1 LKKIFFS
8 KTALYI
14 VFTLVTVLASAH
26 KMLLGFNQEGYS
38 KYENYRIFK
47 NAWHYFIIGQNPY
60 TSHPE
65 TWDLYKY
72 SPAFCVAMAPFYA
85 VPDWIGLIVW
95 NLTNVLALLF
105 TILILPGFLP
115 QKRIIIAWFVLP
127 ELIIAV
133 QSAQSNA
140 LMAAMF
146 LLGYIGL
153 EHKKSFAS
161 AGWIMSSAFIKI
173 FGIFAAFLAVFYP
186 KQWKTFGI
194 SIIIWGLVFALFPIV
209 FTGWPHLK
217 QLYFWWWELLRND
230 HSASIG
236 LSVSGWLHTWFSWQ
250 PPKFWITAIGLLI
263 QLLAV
268 VVQAYRKQ
276 SVIPILASLLIWV
289 VIFNHKAESPTFIIA
304 VTGAAIW
311 YFSIKKPKVSDQLL
325 LWIAFFLASITP
337 TDLFPRSLFNQWVQP
352 YTLKAVPFIVIW
364 AVIMIDIFRNEQRT
378 DLEVS

>member
-1 LKKIFFS
+1 MKKIFFS

-14 VFTLVTVLASAH
+14 VFTLVTVVATVH
-26 KMLLGFNQEGYS
+26 KMLLGFNQDGYS

-47 NAWHYFIIGQNPY
+47 YAWHYFIIGQNPY
-60 TSHPE
+60 TGHPE

-95 NLTNVLALLF
+95 NLTNVLALLV
-105 TILILPGFLP
+105 TICILPGFSP
-115 QKRIIIAWFVLP
+115 QKRIIIAWFVFP

-153 EHKKSFAS
+153 EHKKSFAA

-186 KQWKTFGI
+186 KQWKSFGI

-230 HSASIG
+230 HSASTG
-236 LSVSGWLHTWFSWQ
+236 LSVSGWLHTWFGLQ
-250 PPKFWITAIGLLI
+250 PPKFWITSIGLSI

-276 SVIPILASLLIWV
+276 SVIPILSSLLIWV

-311 YFSIKKPKVSDQLL
+311 YFSIKNPKVSDQLL

>member
-1 LKKIFFS
+1 
-8 KTALYI
+8 
-14 VFTLVTVLASAH
+14 
-26 KMLLGFNQEGYS
+26 MLLGFNKDGYS

-47 NAWHYFIIGQNPY
+47 YAWHYFITGQNPY
-60 TSHPE
+60 TGHPE

-72 SPAFCVAMAPFYA
+72 SPAFCVTMAPFYA

-95 NLTNVLALLF
+95 NLTNVLVLLV
-105 TILILPGFLP
+105 TIFILPGFSP
-115 QKRIIIAWFVLP
+115 QKRIIIAWFVFP

-140 LMAAMF
+140 LMAALL

-186 KQWKTFGI
+186 KQWWAFGI
-194 SIIIWGLVFALFPIV
+194 SLIVWGLVFALFPIV
-209 FTGWPHLK
+209 FIGWPHLK

-230 HSASIG
+230 HSASTG
-236 LSVSGWLHTWFSWQ
+236 LSVSGWLHTWFGLQ
-250 PPKFWITAIGLLI
+250 PPKFWITAIGLSI

-268 VVQAYRKQ
+268 LVQAYRKQ

-311 YFSIKKPKVSDQLL
+311 YFSIKNPKISDQLL
-325 LWIAFFLASITP
+325 LWVAFFLASITP

>member
-1 LKKIFFS
+1 MKKIFFS

-14 VFTLVTVLASAH
+14 VFTLVTVVATVH
-26 KMLLGFNQEGYS
+26 KMLLGFNKDGYS

-47 NAWHYFIIGQNPY
+47 YAWHYFITGQNPY
-60 TSHPE
+60 TGHPE

-72 SPAFCVAMAPFYA
+72 SPAFCVTMAPFYA

-95 NLTNVLALLF
+95 NLTNVLILLV
-105 TILILPGFLP
+105 TIFILPGFSP
-115 QKRIIIAWFVLP
+115 QKRIIIAWFVFP

-140 LMAAMF
+140 LMAALL

-186 KQWKTFGI
+186 KQWWAFGI
-194 SIIIWGLVFALFPIV
+194 SLIVWGLVFALFPIV
-209 FTGWPHLK
+209 FIGWPHLK

-230 HSASIG
+230 HSASTG
-236 LSVSGWLHTWFSWQ
+236 LSVSGWLHTWFGLQ
-250 PPKFWITAIGLLI
+250 PPKFWITAIGLSI

-268 VVQAYRKQ
+268 LVQAYRKQ

-311 YFSIKKPKVSDQLL
+311 YFSIKNPKISDQLL
-325 LWIAFFLASITP
+325 LWVAFFLASITP

>member
-1 LKKIFFS
+1 MKKIFFS

-14 VFTLVTVLASAH
+14 VFTLVTVVASVH
-26 KMLLGFNQEGYS
+26 KMLLGFNQDGYS

-47 NAWHYFIIGQNPY
+47 YAWHYFIIGQNPY
-60 TSHPE
+60 TNHPE

-105 TILILPGFLP
+105 TILILPGFSP
-115 QKRIIIAWFVLP
+115 QKRIIIAWFVFP

-140 LMAAMF
+140 LMAALF

-173 FGIFAAFLAVFYP
+173 FGIFAALLAVFYP
-186 KQWKTFGI
+186 KQWKSFGFSLI
-194 SIIIWGLVFALFPIV
+194 VWGLVFALFPIV

-230 HSASIG
+230 HSASTG
-236 LSVSGWLHTWFSWQ
+236 LSVSGWLHTWFGLQ
-250 PPKFWITAIGLLI
+250 PPKFWITAIGLSI

-268 VVQAYRKQ
+268 LVQAYRKQ

-311 YFSIKKPKVSDQLL
+311 YFSIKNPKVSDQLL

>member
-8 KTALYI
+8 KAVLYI
-14 VFTLVTVLASAH
+14 VFSLVTVLFTVP
-26 KMLLGFNQEGYS
+26 KLLSGFSQDGYS

-47 NAWHYFIIGQNPY
+47 YAWHYFTLGQNPY
-60 TSHPE
+60 TNHPE

-95 NLTNVLALLF
+95 NLTNVLALLAA
-105 TILILPGFLP
+105 ILILPGFSP
-115 QKRIIIAWFVLP
+115 RKRIIIAWFVFP
-127 ELIIAV
+127 ELIIAI
-133 QSAQSNA
+133 QNAQSNA
-140 LMAAMF
+140 LMAALF

-153 EHKKSFAS
+153 EHKKSFAA

-173 FGIFAAFLAVFYP
+173 FGIFAALLAVFYP
-186 KQWKTFGI
+186 TQWKSFGI
-194 SIIIWGLVFALFPIV
+194 TLFIWGLGFALFPIV
-209 FTGWPHLK
+209 LTGWPQLK
-217 QLYFWWWELLRND
+217 QLYIWWWELLRND
-230 HSASIG
+230 HSASTG
-236 LSVSGWLHTWFSWQ
+236 LSVSGWLHSWFGWQ
-250 PPKFWITAIGLLI
+250 PPKFWITAIGLSI

-268 VVQAYRKQ
+268 LMQVYRKQ
-276 SVIPILASLLIWV
+276 SVLPILASLLIWV

-304 VTGAAIW
+304 ITGAAIW
-311 YFSIKKPKVSDQLL
+311 FFSIKKPKISDQLL
-325 LWIAFFLASITP
+325 LWITFLIASITP

>member
-1 LKKIFFS
+1 MKKIFFS

-14 VFTLVTVLASAH
+14 VFTLVTVVATVH
-26 KMLLGFNQEGYS
+26 KMLLGFNQDGYS

-47 NAWHYFIIGQNPY
+47 YAWHYFIIGQNPY

-85 VPDWIGLIVW
+85 APDWIGLIVW

-105 TILILPGFLP
+105 TILILPGFSP
-115 QKRIIIAWFVLP
+115 QKRIIIAWFVFP

-140 LMAAMF
+140 LMAALF

-161 AGWIMSSAFIKI
+161 AGWIMCSAFIKI

-186 KQWKTFGI
+186 KQWKSFGI
-194 SIIIWGLVFALFPIV
+194 SLIIWGLVFALFPIV

-230 HSASIG
+230 HSASTG
-236 LSVSGWLHTWFSWQ
+236 LSVSGWLHTWFGLQ
-250 PPKFWITAIGLLI
+250 PPKFWITAIGLSI

-289 VIFNHKAESPTFIIA
+289 VVFNHKAESPTFIIA

-311 YFSIKKPKVSDQLL
+311 YFSIKNPKVSDQLL

-352 YTLKAVPFIVIW
+352 YTLKAVPFIIIW

>member
-1 LKKIFFS
+1 M
-8 KTALYI
+8 
-14 VFTLVTVLASAH
+14 VTVLATVH
-26 KMLLGFNQEGYS
+26 KLLLGFNQDGYS

-47 NAWHYFIIGQNPY
+47 YSWHYFIIGQNPY
-60 TSHPE
+60 TNHPQ

-85 VPDWIGLIVW
+85 VPDWFGLVVW
-95 NLTNVLALLF
+95 NLINVFALLAA
-105 TILILPGFLP
+105 ILILPGFSP
-115 QKRIIIAWFVLP
+115 QKRVTIAWFILP

-133 QSAQSNA
+133 QNAQSNA
-140 LMAAMF
+140 LMAAFF

-173 FGIFAAFLAVFYP
+173 FGIFAALLAVFYP
-186 KQWKTFGI
+186 KQWKSFGI
-194 SIIIWGLVFALFPIV
+194 SLFVWGLGFALFPILY
-209 FTGWPHLK
+209 TGWPHLK

-230 HSASIG
+230 HSASTG
-236 LSVSGWLHTWFSWQ
+236 LSVSGWLNTWFGLQ
-250 PPKFWITAIGLLI
+250 PSKLGITVIGLLI

-311 YFSIKKPKVSDQLL
+311 YFSIQKPKVSDQLL
-325 LWIAFFLASITP
+325 LWMAFLLASITP